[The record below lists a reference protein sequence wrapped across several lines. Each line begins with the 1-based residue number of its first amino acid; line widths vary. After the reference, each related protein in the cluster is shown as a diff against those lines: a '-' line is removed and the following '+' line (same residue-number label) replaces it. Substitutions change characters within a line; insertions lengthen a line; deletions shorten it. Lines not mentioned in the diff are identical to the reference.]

1 MIELLNVYKL
11 FNTKFK
17 KSFWVLIFLT
27 LVSVILETIG
37 IGIIIPLISLFTS
50 NKNSDYFIKIKRF
63 LEIFDKN
70 ITNNQVIFICL
81 FVIIFFFALKN
92 IFLTFYFWFQ
102 NTLK

>member
-50 NKNSDYFIKIKRF
+50 NKNSDYFI
-63 LEIFDKN
+63 
-70 ITNNQVIFICL
+70 
-81 FVIIFFFALKN
+81 
-92 IFLTFYFWFQ
+92 
-102 NTLK
+102 